1 MRICIISDIHGL
13 TEWKN
18 IINKER
24 GNVDRFIF
32 LGDYVDDKHSLISPE
47 EQLENLHSILDFK
60 EEYTNVDLLI
70 GNHDL
75 QYIGG
80 VRSNRF
86 TQRLSDLIQDE
97 LIVLIREKTIQACV
111 CYDNYLFSHAG
122 VSRIW
127 MREKGMQH
135 YTDINNLF
143 QTYPLVLD
151 FVNKINSDAA
161 GNNVYQSPLWI
172 RPDSLSKSALP
183 NYHHVVGHTRIKE
196 ISIITQEESKLIF
209 TDTQL
214 QQYLIIDTDN
224 EIEEIKQ
231 N

>member
-1 MRICIISDIHGL
+1 MKICIISDIHGL

-75 QYIGG
+75 QYIGS

-196 ISIITQEESKLIF
+196 ISIITQEESKLIIYRHS
-209 TDTQL
+209 TTTVSN
-214 QQYLIIDTDN
+214 YRH
-224 EIEEIKQ
+224 
-231 N
+231 

>member
-1 MRICIISDIHGL
+1 MNYITLTKCFILILTLLYICIISVIHGL

-47 EQLENLHSILDFK
+47 EQLENLHSILDFI

-86 TQRLSDLIQDE
+86 TQR
-97 LIVLIREKTIQACV
+97 
-111 CYDNYLFSHAG
+111 
-122 VSRIW
+122 
-127 MREKGMQH
+127 
-135 YTDINNLF
+135 
-143 QTYPLVLD
+143 
-151 FVNKINSDAA
+151 
-161 GNNVYQSPLWI
+161 
-172 RPDSLSKSALP
+172 
-183 NYHHVVGHTRIKE
+183 
-196 ISIITQEESKLIF
+196 
-209 TDTQL
+209 
-214 QQYLIIDTDN
+214 
-224 EIEEIKQ
+224 
-231 N
+231 